1 MLAAE
6 LIREIADNEIIDCA
20 TGTLWD
26 GLTREDLRVIIPPPM
41 VVYAREEHEVYE
53 LKVSR
58 RRPIRDAH
66 LQLSLRRRK
75 RTRFI
80 LTNRNQEITDA
91 TCQEWMDLEI
101 EDGEKLERRGMPEN
115 PWPHAPEHAVEFG
128 LNGIEAFDR
137 IAEERGGRV
146 VYPATV
152 RVGDHWHPTSC
163 RTVGELRRELEG
175 LINWDA
181 TYTEN
186 GHLMRDDE
194 IIVPGTTILTN
205 VGAPSGRDK
214 ITIKLNDGVNPAVE
228 VEIHEN
234 PKPQEWHSI
243 IRDLRQARKISVG
256 ENVQLRRGDE
266 IIGWESPLTDQE
278 EIFVDTRN
286 RRFTPKTDSAWSI
299 PTD

>member
-1 MLAAE
+1 MEQRLKEKGRRTNTIWVNDGEIHELVVPAGARRAQVTHMLAAE

-20 TGTLWD
+20 TGMLWD
-26 GLTREDLRVIIPPPM
+26 GLTREDLRIIIPPPM
-41 VVYAREEHEVYE
+41 VVYAREEQEVYE

-58 RRPIRDAH
+58 HRPIRDAH

-75 RTRFI
+75 KTRFI
-80 LTNRNQEITDA
+80 LTNGDQEITDA
-91 TCQEWMDLEI
+91 TCQEWMELEI
-101 EDGEKLERRGMPEN
+101 EDGEKLERRRMPAN
-115 PWPHAPEHAVEFG
+115 PWPHIPEHAVEFG

-137 IAEERGGRV
+137 IAEDRGGRI

-163 RTVGELRRELEG
+163 RTARELRRELEG
-175 LINWDA
+175 LINRDA

-205 VGAPSGRDK
+205 VTRRT
-214 ITIKLNDGVNPAVE
+214 TIKLNDGVNPAVE
-228 VEIHEN
+228 VEIHDE

-243 IRDLRQARKISVG
+243 IRDLRQAKKISVG
-256 ENVQLRRGDE
+256 ENVHLRR
-266 IIGWESPLTDQE
+266 
-278 EIFVDTRN
+278 
-286 RRFTPKTDSAWSI
+286 
-299 PTD
+299 